1 MVVSAADRDRL
12 SDTVQEDI
20 PCRHCGADPEG
31 SAVATS
37 KNAER
42 DAREARDR
50 LRRYNAR
57 QSVHSLQVTRRR
69 RDNVIAILGVVV
81 IAALATFTQVFYFT
95 AGPGKPAATASP
107 APSPSSSSSTGKNL
121 GNVPAKTIA
130 EGRTWT
136 GDLTLNTVKL
146 GISLDGAK
154 APQAASVFIDL
165 AKKSFY
171 TTTGATC
178 HRLTN
183 GDSFKLLQCGSVDG
197 KGAGDVGF
205 SFGPLENV
213 PTDGVYPA
221 GTIAMARGDSAYSQ
235 SSQFF
240 ITYADTKLPSTT
252 GGYTIFGSV
261 TSGLPDFVNRI
272 ADAGVTPSAS
282 GATDGAPVIPTK
294 ITQLTVQ

>member
-95 AGPGKPAATASP
+95 AGPGKPAATTSP
-107 APSPSSSSSTGKNL
+107 APSPSSSSSAGKNL
-121 GNVPAKTIA
+121 GDVPAKTIA

-136 GDLTLNTVKL
+136 GDLTLNAVKL
-146 GISLDGAK
+146 GILLDGAK
-154 APQAASVFIDL
+154 APQAASVFINL

>member
-20 PCRHCGADPEG
+20 PCRHRGADPEG
-31 SAVATS
+31 SAVASS

-57 QSVHSLQVTRRR
+57 QSVHSFQVLRRR
-69 RDNVIAILGVVV
+69 RDNVIAILSVVV
-81 IAALATFTQVFYFT
+81 IAAIATLTQVFYFT
-95 AGPGKPAATASP
+95 AGPGMPAPTASP
-107 APSPSSSSSTGKNL
+107 TPSSSTAAGS
-121 GNVPAKTIA
+121 NVGAVPPKTIA
-130 EGRTWT
+130 QGRAWT
-136 GDLTLNTVKL
+136 GNLTLNTVKL
-146 GISLDGAK
+146 GISLDGAL
-154 APQAASVFIDL
+154 APQATSVFIDL
-165 AKKSFY
+165 ARKNFY

-183 GDSFKLLQCGSVDG
+183 SSSAKLIQCGSVDG
-197 KGAGDVGF
+197 KGSGDVGF

-213 PTDGVYPA
+213 PSDGVYPA
-221 GTIAMARGDSAYSQ
+221 GTIAMARGTGANTQ

-240 ITYADTKLPSTT
+240 ITYAATTLDTST
-252 GGYTIFGSV
+252 GGYTVFGRV
-261 TSGLPDFVNRI
+261 TSGLPAFVSQI
-272 ADAGVTPSAS
+272 ADGGVTAS
-282 GATDGAPVIPTK
+282 TSSTTDGTPSIPTK

>member
-95 AGPGKPAATASP
+95 AGPGKPAATTSP
-107 APSPSSSSSTGKNL
+107 APSPSSSSSAGKNL
-121 GNVPAKTIA
+121 GDVPAKTIA

-136 GDLTLNTVKL
+136 GDLTLNAVKL

-154 APQAASVFIDL
+154 APQAASVFINL

>member
-1 MVVSAADRDRL
+1 MAA
-12 SDTVQEDI
+12 
-20 PCRHCGADPEG
+20 
-31 SAVATS
+31 S

-57 QSVHSLQVTRRR
+57 QSVHGLQVARRR
-69 RDNVIAILGVVV
+69 RDNIIAIVGVVV
-81 IAALATFTQVFYFT
+81 IAAFATLTQVFYFT
-95 AGPGKPAATASP
+95 AGPGMPTPSASP
-107 APSPSSSSSTGKNL
+107 SPTSSAAADTNVGY
-121 GNVPAKTIA
+121 VPAKTIA
-130 EGRTWT
+130 DGRTWT
-136 GDLTLNTVKL
+136 GDLTLNSVKL

-154 APQAASVFIDL
+154 APQATSVFIDL
-165 AKKSFY
+165 AKKNFY

-183 GDSFKLLQCGSVDG
+183 SASAKLIQCGSVDG

-213 PTDGVYPA
+213 PADGVYPA
-221 GTIAMARGDSAYSQ
+221 GTIAMARGTGAYTQ

-240 ITYADTKLPSTT
+240 ITYAATTLDSST
-252 GGYTIFGSV
+252 GGYTVFGTV
-261 TSGLPDFVNRI
+261 TSGLPGFVSQI
-272 ADAGVTPSAS
+272 ADAGVTPSGS
-282 GATDGAPVIPTK
+282 NTTDGAPVVPTK

>member
-1 MVVSAADRDRL
+1 
-12 SDTVQEDI
+12 VQEDI
-20 PCRHCGADPEG
+20 PRRHRGTETEG
-31 SAVATS
+31 PTVAAS

-57 QSVHSLQVTRRR
+57 QSVHTVQLTRRR
-69 RDNVIAILGVVV
+69 RDNVIAAVSVVV
-81 IAALATFTQVFYFT
+81 IAALATVTQVFYFT
-95 AGPGKPAATASP
+95 AGPGMPAPTAS
-107 APSPSSSSSTGKNL
+107 PSPSSSAAAGTNVGK
-121 GNVPAKTIA
+121 VPAKTIA

-136 GDLTLNTVKL
+136 GQLTLNDVKL
-146 GISLDGAK
+146 SISLDGAK
-154 APQAASVFIDL
+154 APQATSVFIDL
-165 AKKSFY
+165 AKKKFY
-171 TTTGATC
+171 TSTGATC

-183 GDSFKLLQCGSVDG
+183 ANTFKLIQCGSVDG

-221 GTIAMARGDSAYSQ
+221 GTLAMARGNSAYSQ

-252 GGYTIFGSV
+252 GGYTVFGRV
-261 TSGLPDFVNRI
+261 TSGLPDFVSRI

-282 GATDGAPVIPTK
+282 GASDGAPVVPTK

>member
-136 GDLTLNTVKL
+136 GDLTLNAVKL

-154 APQAASVFIDL
+154 APQAASVFINL

>member
-1 MVVSAADRDRL
+1 
-12 SDTVQEDI
+12 VQEDI
-20 PCRHCGADPEG
+20 PCRDCGTELEG
-31 SAVATS
+31 PAVAAS

-42 DAREARDR
+42 DAREARER

-57 QSVHSLQVTRRR
+57 QSVHSLQVSRRR
-69 RDNVIAILGVVV
+69 RDNVVAIVGVVV
-81 IAALATFTQVFYFT
+81 IAALATLTQVFYFT
-95 AGPGKPAATASP
+95 AGPGMPAPSASASP
-107 APSPSSSSSTGKNL
+107 AASASPSASPAAGKNV
-121 GNVPAKTIA
+121 GDVPAKTIA
-130 EGRTWT
+130 EDRTWT
-136 GDLTLNTVKL
+136 GDISLNDVKL

-154 APQAASVFIDL
+154 APQATSVFIDL
-165 AKKSFY
+165 AKKNFY

-183 GDSFKLLQCGSVDG
+183 GDSFKLIQCGSVDG

-213 PTDGVYPA
+213 PADGVYPA

-240 ITYADTKLPSTT
+240 ITYADTNLPTTT
-252 GGYTIFGSV
+252 GGYTIFGKV
-261 TSGLPDFVNRI
+261 TSGLPDFVSRI

-282 GATDGAPVIPTK
+282 GPSDGAPVVPTK

>member
-1 MVVSAADRDRL
+1 MVVSAADRDRP

-107 APSPSSSSSTGKNL
+107 TPSPSSSVSAGKNL
-121 GNVPAKTIA
+121 GDVPAKTIA

-136 GDLTLNTVKL
+136 GDLTLNAVKL
-146 GISLDGAK
+146 GILLDGAK
-154 APQAASVFIDL
+154 APQAASVFINL

>member
-57 QSVHSLQVTRRR
+57 QSMHSLQVTRRR

-95 AGPGKPAATASP
+95 AGPGKPAATTSP
-107 APSPSSSSSTGKNL
+107 APSPSSSSSAGKNL
-121 GNVPAKTIA
+121 GDVPAKTIA

-136 GDLTLNTVKL
+136 GDLTLNAVKL
-146 GISLDGAK
+146 GILLDGAK
-154 APQAASVFIDL
+154 APQAASVFINL

>member
-20 PCRHCGADPEG
+20 PCRHRGADPEG

-107 APSPSSSSSTGKNL
+107 APSPSSSSSAGKNL

-136 GDLTLNTVKL
+136 GDLTLNAVKL

-183 GDSFKLLQCGSVDG
+183 GDSFKLIQCGSVDG
-197 KGAGDVGF
+197 KGAGGAGF

>member
-95 AGPGKPAATASP
+95 AGPGKPAATTSP
-107 APSPSSSSSTGKNL
+107 APSPSSSSSAGKNL
-121 GNVPAKTIA
+121 GDVPAKTIA

-136 GDLTLNTVKL
+136 GDLTLNAVKL
-146 GISLDGAK
+146 GILLDGAK
-154 APQAASVFIDL
+154 APQAASVFINL

-252 GGYTIFGSV
+252 GGYSIFGSV

>member
-1 MVVSAADRDRL
+1 MSA
-12 SDTVQEDI
+12 
-20 PCRHCGADPEG
+20 
-31 SAVATS
+31 S

-42 DAREARDR
+42 DAREARER

-57 QSVHSLQVTRRR
+57 QSVHNLQVSRRR
-69 RDNVIAILGVVV
+69 RDNIIAIVGVVV
-81 IAALATFTQVFYFT
+81 IAALATLTQVFYFT
-95 AGPGKPAATASP
+95 AGPGMPTPSAS
-107 APSPSSSSSTGKNL
+107 PSPSSSPAAGKNV
-121 GNVPAKTIA
+121 GDVPAKTIA
-130 EGRTWT
+130 ENRTWT
-136 GDLTLNTVKL
+136 GELTLNDAKL
-146 GISLDGAK
+146 GISLDGAN
-154 APQAASVFIDL
+154 APQATSVFIDL
-165 AKKSFY
+165 AKKNFY

-183 GDSFKLLQCGSVDG
+183 GDSFKLIQCGSVDG

-240 ITYADTKLPSTT
+240 ITYADTNLPSTT
-252 GGYTIFGSV
+252 GGYTIFGKV
-261 TSGLPDFVNRI
+261 TSGLPEFVSGI

-282 GATDGAPVIPTK
+282 GTIDGAPVVPTK

>member
-1 MVVSAADRDRL
+1 MVVSAADGDRL

-20 PCRHCGADPEG
+20 PCRQRGADPEG
-31 SAVATS
+31 SAVASS
-37 KNAER
+37 KNADR

-69 RDNVIAILGVVV
+69 RDNVVAIVSVVV

-95 AGPGKPAATASP
+95 AGPGMPAPTVS
-107 APSPSSSSSTGKNL
+107 PSPSSSASAEKNV
-121 GNVPAKTIA
+121 GPVPAKTIA
-130 EGRTWT
+130 KGRAWT
-136 GDLTLNTVKL
+136 GTLALNTVML

-154 APQAASVFIDL
+154 APQATSVFIDL

-183 GDSFKLLQCGSVDG
+183 GDSFKLIQCGSVDG
-197 KGAGDVGF
+197 KGAGGAGF

-261 TSGLPDFVNRI
+261 TSGLPAFVSQI
-272 ADAGVTPSAS
+272 ADGGVTASAQS
-282 GATDGAPVIPTK
+282 TTDGTPVIPTK

>member
-20 PCRHCGADPEG
+20 PCRHRGADLEG

-136 GDLTLNTVKL
+136 GDLTLNAVKL

-154 APQAASVFIDL
+154 APQAASVFINL

>member
-107 APSPSSSSSTGKNL
+107 TPSPSSSVSAGKNL
-121 GNVPAKTIA
+121 GDVPAKTIA

-136 GDLTLNTVKL
+136 GDLTLNAVKM

-154 APQAASVFIDL
+154 APQAASVFINL

>member
-1 MVVSAADRDRL
+1 MSMVASAADRDRL
-12 SDTVQEDI
+12 SDTVLEDT
-20 PCRHCGADPEG
+20 PCRDCGADPEG
-31 SAVATS
+31 SAVASS

-57 QSVHSLQVTRRR
+57 QSVHSLQTTRRR

-81 IAALATFTQVFYFT
+81 IATLATFTQVFYFT
-95 AGPGKPAATASP
+95 AGPGKPAAAAS
-107 APSPSSSSSTGKNL
+107 PSPSSSSSAGKNR
-121 GNVPAKTIA
+121 GDVPPKTIA

-136 GDLTLNTVKL
+136 GELILNAVKL

-154 APQAASVFIDL
+154 APQAASVFINL

-183 GDSFKLLQCGSVDG
+183 GDSFKLIQCGSVDG

-213 PTDGVYPA
+213 PADGVYAA
-221 GTIAMARGDSAYSQ
+221 GTIAMARGNSAYSQ

-261 TSGLPDFVNRI
+261 TSGLPDFVSRI
-272 ADAGVTPSAS
+272 ADAGVTPSVS
-282 GATDGAPVIPTK
+282 GATDGIPVIPTK

>member
-20 PCRHCGADPEG
+20 PCRHRGADLEG

-69 RDNVIAILGVVV
+69 RDNVMAILGVVV

-95 AGPGKPAATASP
+95 AGPGKPAATTSP
-107 APSPSSSSSTGKNL
+107 APSPSSSSSAGKNL
-121 GNVPAKTIA
+121 GDVPAKTIA

-136 GDLTLNTVKL
+136 GDLTLNAVKL
-146 GISLDGAK
+146 GILLDGAK
-154 APQAASVFIDL
+154 APQAASVFINL

-261 TSGLPDFVNRI
+261 TSGLPDFVNLI

>member
-95 AGPGKPAATASP
+95 AGPGKPAATTSP
-107 APSPSSSSSTGKNL
+107 APSPSSSSSAGKNL
-121 GNVPAKTIA
+121 GDVPAKTIA

-136 GDLTLNTVKL
+136 GDLTLNAVKL